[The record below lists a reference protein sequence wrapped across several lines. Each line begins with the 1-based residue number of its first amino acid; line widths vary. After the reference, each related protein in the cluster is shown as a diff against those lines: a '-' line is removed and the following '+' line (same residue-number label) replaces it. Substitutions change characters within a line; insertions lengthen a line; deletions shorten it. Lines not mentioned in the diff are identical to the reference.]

1 MCREQLNPLP
11 QLPNVKQAR
20 TCFAEVYVSLQLQPF
35 SSALLFPSTT
45 VYVFSDHFPQI
56 CLHLSSLSFTD
67 KKSSISSSSAIN
79 FSLSSAELE
88 IPPSPVLPQIQLIFV
103 FTDHQLQPDL
113 MRIPVGTQWT
123 LCLSLKY
130 DHLSLQF
137 MPRSVCLTSL
147 GPKKIYLVWQA
158 RLGGYEIYQYQDKIN
173 NNVHVQMS
181 PLKITF
187 MFCDFPLLNHTHT
200 FLMSPLPSR

>member
-79 FSLSSAELE
+79 FSVISRAWNTSQSSTAFKFNWFLY
-88 IPPSPVLPQIQLIFV
+88 SQIISYNQTWCEFLWEPNGHYVSVWSTTIYHYNSCHV
-103 FTDHQLQPDL
+103 RYVWHHW
-113 MRIPVGTQWT
+113 G
-123 LCLSLKY
+123 
-130 DHLSLQF
+130 
-137 MPRSVCLTSL
+137 PRKFIWC
-147 GPKKIYLVWQA
+147 G
-158 RLGGYEIYQYQDKIN
+158 RQD
-173 NNVHVQMS
+173 
-181 PLKITF
+181 
-187 MFCDFPLLNHTHT
+187 
-200 FLMSPLPSR
+200 